1 MAAKLPDTSESR
13 QTDKVQV
20 SGADVVRNSLRTLP
34 TGPGVYRMF
43 NRRGEP
49 LYVGKAR
56 SLRKRVASYAN
67 PRRQSVRIERMIS
80 DIASLEV
87 ISTHTEAEALL
98 LEANLIK
105 QLKPPYNIV
114 LRDDKS
120 HPYILLTGD
129 HDWPQLLK
137 HRGARNKPG
146 RYFGPFAS
154 AGAVNR
160 TLNALQRAFPLR
172 TCSDSVFNARTRPCL
187 QYQIKRCTAP
197 CVGLIAEG
205 AYGEIVDQTRDFLAG
220 KSQQVQKLLS
230 ERMESASRA
239 LEFEAAAVLRD
250 RIRALAHIQAHQGI
264 NVDAVGEAD
273 VIAAYQDAGQTC
285 IQVFFFRGG
294 RNYGNRAHYP
304 SHSRDDGVEAVLGA
318 FVVQFYDGRAAP
330 RQVMLS
336 HPIEG
341 TPLIEEA
348 LSIKADRKVRLLV
361 PQRGGKRRL
370 VEHATVNA
378 REALGRRMA
387 ESASQR
393 RLLEGVAEMFSLDAP
408 PRRIEIYD
416 NSHISGTKPV
426 GAMVVA
432 GPEGLIKNAYR
443 KFNIKTVSAGDGSE
457 SDGNQAAPG
466 DDYAMM
472 REVLTRRFSRLQ
484 RESGDEDSE
493 AWPDLVLLDGGAGQ
507 LSSAL
512 EVLADLGVAVGP
524 DGLSVAAIAKGP
536 DRNAGRERI
545 HLPGRAQFLVPPSS
559 PVSYFLQR
567 LRDEAHRFAIGTHR
581 ARRSKAIGQSELDQI
596 AGVGAKRK
604 RALLHRFGSTRGV
617 ADAGLADLAT
627 VDGVNERVA
636 QAIYDHFHGGG

>member
-1 MAAKLPDTSESR
+1 M
-13 QTDKVQV
+13 
-20 SGADVVRNSLRTLP
+20 VRKSLRTLP
-34 TGPGVYRMF
+34 TGPGVYRML
-43 NRRGEP
+43 NARGDP

-67 PRRQSVRIERMIS
+67 PRRQTVRIERMIS
-80 DIASLEV
+80 EIAAVEV
-87 ISTHTEAEALL
+87 VSTHTEAEALL

-105 QLKPPYNIV
+105 QLKPRFNIV

-120 HPYILLTGD
+120 HPFILLTSES
-129 HDWPQLLK
+129 DWPQLLK

-172 TCSDSVFNARTRPCL
+172 TCSDSVFAARTRPCL

-197 CVGLIAEG
+197 CVGLIDET
-205 AYGEIVDQTRDFLAG
+205 AYDEIVDQTRDFLAG
-220 KSQQVQKLLS
+220 KSQQVQKQLS
-230 ERMESASRA
+230 SRMEQASAA
-239 LEFEAAAVLRD
+239 LEFEAAAILRD

-264 NVDAVGEAD
+264 NVDSVGEAD

-294 RNYGNRAHYP
+294 RNYGNRAHFP
-304 SHSRDDGVEAVLGA
+304 SHSRDDSVEAVLGA

-330 RQVMLS
+330 RQVLLS
-336 HPIEG
+336 DPIDG
-341 TPLIEEA
+341 TALIEEA
-348 LSIKADRKVRLLV
+348 LTIRADHKVRLLV
-361 PQRGGKRRL
+361 PRRGDKRRL
-370 VEHATVNA
+370 IEHATVNA

-393 RLLEGVAEMFSLDAP
+393 RLLEGVAEMFGLETS
-408 PRRIEIYD
+408 PRRIEVYD

-426 GAMVVA
+426 GAMIVA
-432 GPEGLIKNAYR
+432 GAEGLIKNAYR
-443 KFNIKTVSAGDGSE
+443 KFNIKTVPAPDDAARQDGD
-457 SDGNQAAPG
+457 AAPG

-484 RESGDEDSE
+484 REAGDEDGE
-493 AWPDLVLLDGGAGQ
+493 AWPDLVLIDGGGGQ

-512 EVLADLGVAVGP
+512 EALADLGVTVGS
-524 DGLSVAAIAKGP
+524 DGVTVAAIAKGP
-536 DRNAGRERI
+536 DRDAGRERI
-545 HLPGRAQFLVPPSS
+545 YMPGRGPFLVPPNS

-567 LRDEAHRFAIGTHR
+567 LRDEAHRFAIGSHR

-596 AGVGAKRK
+596 AGVGARRK

-617 ADAGLADLAT
+617 ADAGLADLTT
-627 VDGVNERVA
+627 VEGINERVA
-636 QAIYDHFHGGG
+636 QAIYDHFHGGR